1 MFRRILVPTDGSVGA
16 RNAMQAASRLATL
29 SGANLIALHV
39 VTPPVPVVSYMG
51 LGVIGAPVPLDTVQE
66 PVPPERDPALVEARR
81 VAGAA
86 GVALDPRQVVAAQPA
101 AAILELAEA
110 EGCDLIVMASDG
122 YGDLMS
128 LITGSTTAR
137 VVSGAGRPV
146 LVVH

>member
-1 MFRRILVPTDGSVGA
+1 MFRRILVPTDASDGA

-29 SGANLIALHV
+29 SGADLIALHV
-39 VTPPVPVVSYMG
+39 LAPPVPVVSYMG
-51 LGVIGAPVPLDTVQE
+51 LGVIGAPVPLDAVE
-66 PVPPERDPALVEARR
+66 ELIPPERDPALADARR

-110 EGCDLIVMASDG
+110 EGCDLIVMASNG

-137 VVSGAGRPV
+137 VVSGSGRPV

>member
-1 MFRRILVPTDGSVGA
+1 
-16 RNAMQAASRLATL
+16 
-29 SGANLIALHV
+29 LIALHV
-39 VTPPVPVVSYMG
+39 LAPPVPVVSYMG
-51 LGVIGAPVPLDTVQE
+51 LGVIGAPVPLDAVE
-66 PVPPERDPALVEARR
+66 ELIPPERDPALADARR

-110 EGCDLIVMASDG
+110 EGCDLIVMASNG

-137 VVSGAGRPV
+137 VVSGSGRPV